1 MIRIQKKI
9 HQGLELL
16 QFFTVR
22 EWNFAND
29 KFLALWDEVLLQNPL
44 STPNRI
50 KFLPDG

>member
-22 EWNFAND
+22 EWNFASD
-29 KFLALWDEVLLQNPL
+29 KFLALWDEVISNL
-44 STPNRI
+44 I
-50 KFLPDG
+50 F